1 MHPEPR
7 RLLYIHAGL
16 SPELADLPVG
26 TAEREIGI
34 LYRAVPVSDPNWRR
48 MWAAWSATRAA
59 RKRLLCQVDQ
69 EQYVLE
75 WCEWGM
81 RQ

>member
-1 MHPEPR
+1 MHPEAR
-7 RLLYIHAGL
+7 RRLYIHAGL
-16 SPELADLPVG
+16 PPDLADIAPG
-26 TAEREIGI
+26 TAERLIGAV
-34 LYRAVPVSDPNWRR
+34 YRELPVSDPNWRR

-69 EQYVLE
+69 AEYVLE